1 MNVNASTYQRI
12 RENPKYQDMI
22 RRRGRFAAFLSAIVL
37 IAYYGFMMVVAFK
50 PALLRETL
58 SDGSVLTVG
67 MPIGAGIIVVSWL
80 LTGLYVYRANSDF
93 DKINVEV
100 LKEAGQ

>member
-1 MNVNASTYQRI
+1 MNTSTYQRI
-12 RENPKYQDMI
+12 RENPKFQDMVK
-22 RRRGRFAAFLSAIVL
+22 RRGRFAALLSAVVL
-37 IAYYGFMMVVAFK
+37 VAYYGFMMVVAFK

-58 SDGSVLTVG
+58 SEGSVLTVG
-67 MPIGAGIIVVSWL
+67 MPIGAGIIIVSWL

-93 DKINVEV
+93 DKINAEV

>member
-1 MNVNASTYQRI
+1 MNASIYQRI

-22 RRRGRFAAFLSAIVL
+22 KRRGRFAALLSAIVL
-37 IAYYGFMMVVAFK
+37 VAYYGFMMAVAFK
-50 PALLRETL
+50 PSLLRETL
-58 SDGSVLTVG
+58 SDASVLTVG
-67 MPIGAGIIVVSWL
+67 MPIGAGIIIASWL

-93 DKINVEV
+93 DKVNEQV

>member
-1 MNVNASTYQRI
+1 MNTSIYQRI
-12 RENPKYQDMI
+12 RTNPKFQDMVK
-22 RRRGRFAAFLSAIVL
+22 RRGRFAALLSAIVL

-50 PALLRETL
+50 PTLLHQTL
-58 SDGSVLTVG
+58 SEGSVLTVG
-67 MPIGAGIIVVSWL
+67 MPIGAGIIIVSWL

-93 DKINVEV
+93 DKINAEV